1 MLDRFLTE
9 KISLTKSDG
18 SVYEDVPAGVQSEC
32 IFVTDVSLPIEC
44 GDKLTRRLPSG
55 VEQVFV
61 VVDPGY
67 EAGLGPIKPHY
78 QIKYRHHGKSPAQ
91 EVPGNVT
98 YNLSGPH
105 SRVNVNSVDQSLNID
120 ASNTISVF
128 GDIRNAVQN
137 GVEDEDE
144 RKRLHDALDE
154 LARAHG
160 TEKFTDT
167 YKDFIATAANHMVML
182 APFMPALSALL

>member
-18 SVYEDVPAGVQSEC
+18 SVYEDIPAGVQSEC

-78 QIKYRHHGKSPAQ
+78 QIKYRRHGKSPAQ
-91 EVPGNVT
+91 EV
-98 YNLSGPH
+98 SG
-105 SRVNVNSVDQSLNID
+105 
-120 ASNTISVF
+120 
-128 GDIRNAVQN
+128 
-137 GVEDEDE
+137 
-144 RKRLHDALDE
+144 
-154 LARAHG
+154 
-160 TEKFTDT
+160 
-167 YKDFIATAANHMVML
+167 
-182 APFMPALSALL
+182 